1 MLSDAQS
8 ISNALAST
16 LGPSSEQYPFLITPA
31 QSNDLTDRRNSKKFD
46 LELTEPS
53 STVTELG

>member
-16 LGPSSEQYPFLITPA
+16 LGPSSEQYPFFITPA
-31 QSNDLTDRRNSKKFD
+31 QPNDLTDRRNSKKFD
-46 LELTEPS
+46 LELTEPHS
-53 STVTELG
+53 ELG